1 MKISENLQQI
11 EQSSKIRFFTRNGL
25 KTQRTCLKRPKC
37 EENAKKIIRT
47 NFKNTVF
54 CSPKLSKIP
63 KCGPFYV
70 QNGEKLENVYE
81 SGRYAPPDAKERTCF
96 HRIASLT
103 TLCKAPIVCPWSIF
117 QRYMY
122 LIRAYAC
129 VKKALLLAD
138 RGWKW
143 QMLYQTHHCNWTHFW
158 QCLQLNGTILREI
171 HISLP
176 VLISFP
182 LTNHRLSYSWQ

>member
-1 MKISENLQQI
+1 M
-11 EQSSKIRFFTRNGL
+11 
-25 KTQRTCLKRPKC
+25 
-37 EENAKKIIRT
+37 
-47 NFKNTVF
+47 VF
-54 CSPKLSKIP
+54 CSLKLSKIS

-70 QNGEKLENVYE
+70 QNGEKRE
-81 SGRYAPPDAKERTCF
+81 SVCESARYAPPGAKERTCF

-143 QMLYQTHHCNWTHFW
+143 QMLYQPIIVIGRILGRVYSSKENNIAWYAQFTS
-158 QCLQLNGTILREI
+158 GLREQ
-171 HISLP
+171 
-176 VLISFP
+176 P
-182 LTNHRLSYSWQ
+182 LSTCRLKLFNFFSYCYCWFYFS